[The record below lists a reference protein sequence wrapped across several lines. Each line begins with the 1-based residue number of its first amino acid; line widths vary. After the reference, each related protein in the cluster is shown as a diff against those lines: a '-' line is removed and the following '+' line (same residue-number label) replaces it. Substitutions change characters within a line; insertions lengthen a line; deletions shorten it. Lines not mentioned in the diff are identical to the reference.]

1 MIALKNITKIYNQD
15 KENEVLG
22 LDDVSLEINQ
32 GEFVSIMGASG
43 SGKSTMMNILGL
55 LDRPTKGTYLLDGKP
70 VNDLTIDELAEVRNK
85 KFGFVFQQ
93 FHLLDKTTAVENVEL
108 PLIYSDKSEIRKR
121 AMASLESVGLQDRA
135 NHYPNELSGG
145 QQQRVAI
152 ARALVNDPEIIFAD
166 EPTGNLDS
174 ESSEDILNILKRLNE
189 QGRTIVII
197 THEKDIAAQTQRT
210 IKITDGVVSEDFQN

>member
-1 MIALKNITKIYNQD
+1 MIELKNVTKVYNEG

-22 LDDVSLEINQ
+22 LNDASLVIGK

-55 LDRPTKGTYLLDGKP
+55 LDRPTSGAYLLDGKP
-70 VNDLTIDELAEVRNK
+70 VNDLTIDELAEARNR

-93 FHLLDKTTAVENVEL
+93 FHLLDKTTAAENVEL
-108 PLIYSDKSEIRKR
+108 PLIYSDKTEIRKK
-121 AMASLESVGLQDRA
+121 ALASLESVGLKDRA

-152 ARALVNDPEIIFAD
+152 ARALVNDPEVIFAD

-174 ESSEDILNILKRLNE
+174 ESTKDILNILKRLNE

-197 THEKDIAAQTQRT
+197 THEKEIAEQTKRT
-210 IKITDGVVSEDFQN
+210 IKITDGVISEDVLN

>member
-1 MIALKNITKIYNQD
+1 MIALKNVTKIYNQN

-22 LDDVSLEINQ
+22 LNDASLVIEQ

-55 LDRPTKGTYLLDGKP
+55 LDSPTKGTYLLDGKP
-70 VNDLTIDELAEVRNK
+70 VNDLTIDELAEVRNQ

-93 FHLLDKTTAVENVEL
+93 FHLLDKTTAAENVEL
-108 PLIYSDKSEIRKR
+108 PLIYSDKSDIKKR
-121 AMASLESVGLQDRA
+121 ALDALESVGLQDRA

-174 ESSEDILNILKRLNE
+174 ESSADILNILKRLNE
-189 QGRTIVII
+189 QGRTIVVI
-197 THEKDIAAQTQRT
+197 THEKEIAAQTKRT
-210 IKITDGVVSEDFQN
+210 IKITDGVISEDVQN

>member
-1 MIALKNITKIYNQD
+1 MIELKNVTKVYNAG

-22 LDDVSLEINQ
+22 LNDASLVIEP
-32 GEFVSIMGASG
+32 GEFVSIIGASG

-55 LDRPTKGTYLLDGKP
+55 LDQPTSGAYLLDGKP
-70 VNDLTIDELAEVRNK
+70 VNDLTIDELAEARNR

-93 FHLLDKTTAVENVEL
+93 FHLLDKTTAAENVEL
-108 PLIYSDKSEIRKR
+108 PLIYSDKTDIRKK
-121 AMASLESVGLQDRA
+121 ALASLESVGLKDRA

-152 ARALVNDPEIIFAD
+152 ARALVNDPEVIFAD

-174 ESSEDILNILKRLNE
+174 ESTKDILNILKRLNE

-197 THEKDIAAQTQRT
+197 THEKEIAAQTKRT
-210 IKITDGVVSEDFQN
+210 IQITDGVISDDIQN

>member
-1 MIALKNITKIYNQD
+1 MIELKNVTKVYNQD

-22 LDDVSLEINQ
+22 LDDVSVVINK
-32 GEFVSIMGASG
+32 GEFVSIIGASG

-55 LDRPTKGTYLLDGKP
+55 LDSPSKGSYLLEGKP
-70 VNDLTIDELAEVRNK
+70 VNDLSIDELAEVRNQ

-93 FHLLDKTTAVENVEL
+93 FHLLDKTTAAENVEL
-108 PLIYSDKSEIRKR
+108 PLIYSDKSDIRKK
-121 AMASLESVGLQDRA
+121 ALASLESVGLQDRA
-135 NHYPNELSGG
+135 NHFPNELSGG

-174 ESSEDILNILKRLNE
+174 ESSADILNILKRLNE
-189 QGRTIVII
+189 QGRTIVVI
-197 THEKDIAAQTQRT
+197 THEKDIAAQTNRT
-210 IKITDGVVSEDFQN
+210 IKITDGVISEDFQN